1 MEAVNECRGEANEAE
16 RIYFNLK
23 ERIQSVKREEVRD
36 ELTDFL
42 SKLFGKKVFRELEKE
57 EEKSDLKISIVKSL
71 IQDNKGNVYKEYTDL
86 CDWYG
91 EETALNL
98 AYELWHYCLQEQLV
112 LQKYL
117 MKEKEM
123 TEV

>member
-1 MEAVNECRGEANEAE
+1 M
-16 RIYFNLK
+16 
-23 ERIQSVKREEVRD
+23 RD

-57 EEKSDLKISIVKSL
+57 EEKSDLKISVVKSL

-91 EETALNL
+91 EESGI
-98 AYELWHYCLQEQLV
+98 
-112 LQKYL
+112 
-117 MKEKEM
+117 
-123 TEV
+123 

>member
-1 MEAVNECRGEANEAE
+1 MLMEAVNECRGEANEAE

-42 SKLFGKKVFRELEKE
+42 SKLFGKKVFRKLEKE

-71 IQDNKGNVYKEYTDL
+71 IQDNKGNV
-86 CDWYG
+86 
-91 EETALNL
+91 
-98 AYELWHYCLQEQLV
+98 
-112 LQKYL
+112 
-117 MKEKEM
+117 
-123 TEV
+123 